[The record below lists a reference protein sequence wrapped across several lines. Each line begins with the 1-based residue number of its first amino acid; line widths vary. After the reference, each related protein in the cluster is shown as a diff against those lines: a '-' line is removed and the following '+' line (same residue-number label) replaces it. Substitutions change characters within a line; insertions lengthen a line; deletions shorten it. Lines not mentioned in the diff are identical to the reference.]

1 MSRQERYGTRDLAF
15 SAWHR
20 AIPRDDFTWIDIDH
34 CAYCD
39 QCKDPIYLI
48 ELALDVG
55 QAFKATTVTRKLAL
69 KLAIPALLVLY
80 TVEDEAVSS
89 FRVKRIA
96 PTWTEFRQVEPQVLV
111 DWITKTRDEHVCVA
125 ESGMAEAA

>member
-1 MSRQERYGTRDLAF
+1 MRQEKYGTRDLAF
-15 SAWHR
+15 SRWHR

-39 QCKDPIYLI
+39 RCKDPIYLI
-48 ELALDVG
+48 ELAQDVG
-55 QAFKATTVTRKLAL
+55 QAWKATTVTRRLAV

-80 TVEDEAVSS
+80 TADEQEQIQR

-96 PTWTEFRQVEPQVLV
+96 PDYGSFVVAKPQELI
-111 DWITKTRDEHVCVA
+111 DWISKVRGEHICPA
-125 ESGMAEAA
+125 EGSAT